1 MGNGQ
6 RDFADRNVGR
16 IFGAFWSIGH
26 SLALMGIF
34 VFIFSYVFKLRVGG
48 TLDLTLDFS
57 TYLLSGLLP

>member
-6 RDFADRNVGR
+6 KREISERYVGR

-34 VFIFSYVFKLRVGG
+34 VFISSYVFKLRVGG

-57 TYLLSGLLP
+57 T